1 MDDAKNRLHQASMQQ
16 NACVFRLKIYRG
28 RRCCSTAASIS
39 HQGGRQ
45 IRERER
51 RSNGWM
57 NMDLLLRQ
65 QAAAS
70 HLISESI
77 NYDEFFN

>member
-1 MDDAKNRLHQASMQQ
+1 MDDAKNHLHEVSMQQ
-16 NACVFRLKIYRG
+16 HACVFRLKIYRG

-39 HQGGRQ
+39 HQG
-45 IRERER
+45 RETDQRER

-77 NYDEFFN
+77 NYDDFFN